1 MLDHRD
7 DVAQFSDRSCVCSGC
22 SESVAEAAVWA
33 SWKIGCGFAHGV
45 KPQWGRRHVQKEP
58 GPGALL
64 LGSRWWGR
72 IWPGSA
78 SELVTLVVT
87 TSPIPS
93 HPSLVLLRTESA
105 SAMACPCNMASDMQ
119 AHLLYHIPDYIR
131 LSMYLSEY
139 LSTFLSTALLIHNTR
154 GIWQSV
160 RFASNGPCEDSPEL
174 LPQAPGGL

>member
-1 MLDHRD
+1 MIVFELGVQECHQGKSSRAEQ
-7 DVAQFSDRSCVCSGC
+7 VAAGPCLTTGMTSPNSVTEAVCA
-22 SESVAEAAVWA
+22 VAAQRA
-33 SWKIGCGFAHGV
+33 SL
-45 KPQWGRRHVQKEP
+45 KPQSGQVGKLAADLP

-131 LSMYLSEY
+131 LSIDYHDMSVFVHAARQCTTYHVSDLVM
-139 LSTFLSTALLIHNTR
+139 F
-154 GIWQSV
+154 GI
-160 RFASNGPCEDSPEL
+160 
-174 LPQAPGGL
+174 